1 MTAFDSFPLGRP
13 AFVTNILDRAAHLRS
28 NDEKLLA
35 LEGHRDARA
44 YVVYRDSLVVKQD
57 AGGPRALLTID
68 EALKFGANPGTIFL
82 GLRDGAAV
90 FGMGISAAA
99 VEKLLT
105 RNDVAVT
112 ELRGMAM
119 QGVVPPDQL
128 SAIAMAKSM
137 VSWHQRHGFCANCG
151 TRTAMKEGGWKR
163 DCPSCK
169 AEHFPRTDPVVIML
183 VTSGDKCLL
192 GRQKQFLPGMYSC
205 LAGFV
210 EAAETIED
218 AVRREI
224 FEESGIRCTDVNY
237 YMTQPWPYP
246 SSLMIGCTARATNE
260 DIVVDRTELE
270 DARWFDRAEATLM
283 IKRQHPDGLAGPHP
297 FAIAHH
303 LLGRWLHEGPDSRC
317 IAGNSPWLHRLAPDP
332 GSGTTRNRHDGFPN
346 EFSRCRAKNPAA
358 HPLHRHAG
366 ARPDVSRQRRA
377 RPRLQGERQ
386 PFRRDLRR
394 QCAQRRDRNRPPRR
408 PRLDL
413 RPDGR
418 RPRNIEPLHL
428 RQARA

>member
-1 MTAFDSFPLGRP
+1 MTAFDSFPLGQP
-13 AFVTNILDRAAHLRS
+13 AFVRNILDRAAHLR
-28 NDEKLLA
+28 NDDAKLMA
-35 LEGHRDARA
+35 LETHGDTRT
-44 YVVYRDSLVVKQD
+44 YVVYRDSLVVKQESD
-57 AGGPRALLTID
+57 GPRALLRID
-68 EALKFGANPGTIFL
+68 EALTFGANPGTIFL

-99 VEKLLT
+99 VENLLP
-105 RNDVAVT
+105 RKDVAVN

-119 QGVVPPDQL
+119 QGVVPPNQL
-128 SAIAMAKSM
+128 SAIAMAKSL
-137 VSWHQRHGFCANCG
+137 VNWHQRHAYCANCG

-163 DCPSCK
+163 ECPSCK

-183 VTSGDKCLL
+183 VTSGDRVLL

-246 SSLMIGCTARATNE
+246 SSLMIGCTARAITE
-260 DIVVDRTELE
+260 DIVIDQAELE

-283 IKRQHPDGLAGPHP
+283 LRREHPDGLAGPHP

-303 LLGRWLHEGPDSRC
+303 LVGRWLESQ
-317 IAGNSPWLHRLAPDP
+317 
-332 GSGTTRNRHDGFPN
+332 
-346 EFSRCRAKNPAA
+346 RA
-358 HPLHRHAG
+358 
-366 ARPDVSRQRRA
+366 
-377 RPRLQGERQ
+377 
-386 PFRRDLRR
+386 
-394 QCAQRRDRNRPPRR
+394 
-408 PRLDL
+408 
-413 RPDGR
+413 
-418 RPRNIEPLHL
+418 
-428 RQARA
+428 

>member
-1 MTAFDSFPLGRP
+1 MSAFDSFPLGQP
-13 AFVTNILDRAAHLRS
+13 AFVTHVLDRAAHLRG

-35 LEGHRDARA
+35 LESHPASRA
-44 YVVYRDSLVVKQD
+44 YVVHRDSLVVKREGD
-57 AGGPRALLTID
+57 GSRALLRID
-68 EALKFGANPGTIFL
+68 EALTFGANPGTIFL
-82 GLRDGAAV
+82 GLRDGTAV
-90 FGMGISAAA
+90 FGMGISAPS

-105 RNDVAVT
+105 RDDVAVT

-119 QGVVPPDQL
+119 QGVVPPEQL

-163 DCPSCK
+163 DCPNCK

-183 VTSGDKCLL
+183 VTLGDKCLM
-192 GRQKQFLPGMYSC
+192 GRQKQFPPGMYSC

-246 SSLMIGCTARATNE
+246 SSLMIGCTARATSE
-260 DIVVDRTELE
+260 EIVVDRAELE
-270 DARWFDRAEATLM
+270 DARWFDRDEARLM
-283 IKRQHPDGLAGPHP
+283 ITRKHPDGLAGPHP

-303 LLGRWLHEGPDSRC
+303 LLGRWVHE
-317 IAGNSPWLHRLAPDP
+317 IATG
-332 GSGTTRNRHDGFPN
+332 
-346 EFSRCRAKNPAA
+346 
-358 HPLHRHAG
+358 G
-366 ARPDVSRQRRA
+366 A
-377 RPRLQGERQ
+377 
-386 PFRRDLRR
+386 
-394 QCAQRRDRNRPPRR
+394 
-408 PRLDL
+408 
-413 RPDGR
+413 
-418 RPRNIEPLHL
+418 
-428 RQARA
+428 

>member
-1 MTAFDSFPLGRP
+1 
-13 AFVTNILDRAAHLRS
+13 
-28 NDEKLLA
+28 
-35 LEGHRDARA
+35 
-44 YVVYRDSLVVKQD
+44 
-57 AGGPRALLTID
+57 
-68 EALKFGANPGTIFL
+68 
-82 GLRDGAAV
+82 LRDGAPI
-90 FGMGISAAA
+90 FGMGIAAAA

-105 RNDVAVT
+105 GQEAAVT

-119 QGVVPPDQL
+119 QGVVPAEQL

-137 VSWHQRHGFCANCG
+137 VTWHQRHGFCANCG
-151 TRTAMKEGGWKR
+151 TRTAMREGGWKR
-163 DCPSCK
+163 ECPNCK

-246 SSLMIGCTARATNE
+246 SSLMIGCTARATSE

-303 LLGRWLHEGPDSRC
+303 LLGRWLHG
-317 IAGNSPWLHRLAPDP
+317 
-332 GSGTTRNRHDGFPN
+332 GSD
-346 EFSRCRAKNPAA
+346 
-358 HPLHRHAG
+358 AG
-366 ARPDVSRQRRA
+366 A
-377 RPRLQGERQ
+377 
-386 PFRRDLRR
+386 
-394 QCAQRRDRNRPPRR
+394 
-408 PRLDL
+408 
-413 RPDGR
+413 
-418 RPRNIEPLHL
+418 
-428 RQARA
+428 

>member
-1 MTAFDSFPLGRP
+1 MSAFDSFPLGQP
-13 AFVTNILDRAAHLRS
+13 AFVTNVLDRAAHLR
-28 NDEKLLA
+28 NDEAKLLA
-35 LEGHRDARA
+35 LEGKRDSRA
-44 YVVYRDSLVVKQD
+44 YVVHRDSLVVNKEN
-57 AGGPRALLTID
+57 GSSRALLTID
-68 EALKFGANPGTIFL
+68 EALQYGANPGTIFL
-82 GLRDGAAV
+82 GLREGAAI
-90 FGMGISAAA
+90 FGMGIGAPA

-105 RNDVAVT
+105 RQDVAVS

-137 VSWHQRHGFCANCG
+137 VGWHQRHAYCANCG
-151 TRTAMKEGGWKR
+151 TRTAMTQGGWKR
-163 DCPSCK
+163 DCPNCK

-260 DIVVDRTELE
+260 DIIVDHAELE
-270 DARWFDRAEATLM
+270 DARWFDRTEAALM
-283 IKRQHPDGLAGPHP
+283 ITRKHPDGLAGPHP

-303 LLGRWLHEGPDSRC
+303 LLGRWV
-317 IAGNSPWLHRLAPDP
+317 
-332 GSGTTRNRHDGFPN
+332 
-346 EFSRCRAKNPAA
+346 
-358 HPLHRHAG
+358 HAG
-366 ARPDVSRQRRA
+366 SDRRA
-377 RPRLQGERQ
+377 
-386 PFRRDLRR
+386 
-394 QCAQRRDRNRPPRR
+394 
-408 PRLDL
+408 
-413 RPDGR
+413 
-418 RPRNIEPLHL
+418 
-428 RQARA
+428 

>member
-1 MTAFDSFPLGRP
+1 MSIFDSFPLGKP
-13 AFVTNILDRAAHLRS
+13 AFVTHILDRAAHLRS
-28 NDEKLLA
+28 NDEKLFA
-35 LEGHRDARA
+35 LESHRDARA
-44 YVVYRDSLVVKQD
+44 YVIYRDSLVVRQE
-57 AGGPRALLTID
+57 AGGPRVLLRVD
-68 EALKFGANPGTIFL
+68 EAVKLGANPGTIFL
-82 GLRDGAAV
+82 GLRDGAPV
-90 FGMGISAAA
+90 FGMGIAAQA

-105 RNDVAVT
+105 REDVAVN

-119 QGVVPPDQL
+119 QGVVPADQL

-205 LAGFV
+205 LAVFV

-246 SSLMIGCTARATNE
+246 SSLMIGCTARATSE
-260 DIVVDRTELE
+260 DVVVDRTELE

-283 IKRQHPDGLAGPHP
+283 LTRQHPDGLAGPHP

-303 LLGRWLHEGPDSRC
+303 LLGRWVHG
-317 IAGNSPWLHRLAPDP
+317 GN
-332 GSGTTRNRHDGFPN
+332 N
-346 EFSRCRAKNPAA
+346 
-358 HPLHRHAG
+358 AG
-366 ARPDVSRQRRA
+366 A
-377 RPRLQGERQ
+377 
-386 PFRRDLRR
+386 
-394 QCAQRRDRNRPPRR
+394 
-408 PRLDL
+408 
-413 RPDGR
+413 
-418 RPRNIEPLHL
+418 
-428 RQARA
+428 